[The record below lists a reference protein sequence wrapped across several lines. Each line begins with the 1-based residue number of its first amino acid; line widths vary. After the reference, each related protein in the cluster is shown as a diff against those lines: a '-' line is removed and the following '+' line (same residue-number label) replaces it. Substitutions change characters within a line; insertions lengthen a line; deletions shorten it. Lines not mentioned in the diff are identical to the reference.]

1 MKTKT
6 LLFAMMLVFST
17 ATFAQFKI
25 PKNPMGAMM
34 GEEEE
39 EQEQQE
45 PAGDI
50 TQIQAR
56 LVNDVADALSEV
68 IEAQALIAEAQGNAE
83 KAASLRV
90 TSDTLKGGE
99 NRDEA
104 IQGAVQTVKETAEEQ
119 QAVFSASEDMSDD
132 SKALYAKAL
141 VPYVKSVAK
150 TAKLRDPAMDFL
162 KEAQNEIK
170 SIRNPMQISK
180 MQGSLSTGMFIG
192 QNVPVLIGSL
202 VKSSTDLLSFA
213 KSNDLDTSEAS
224 SMEL

>member
-6 LLFAMMLVFST
+6 LFLAILIVFST
-17 ATFAQFKI
+17 ASFAQFKL
-25 PKNPMGAMM
+25 PKNPMGALV
-34 GEEEE
+34 GDKK
-39 EQEQQE
+39 EQQE
-45 PAGDI
+45 EPTGDI
-50 TQIQAR
+50 TQIQAK

-68 IEAQALIAEAQGNAE
+68 IEAQALIAEAQGDAE

-104 IQGAVQTVKETAEEQ
+104 IQGAIQMVKETAEGQ
-119 QAVFSASEDMSDD
+119 QEVFSASEKMSDE

-141 VPYVKSVAK
+141 LPYVKSVLK
-150 TAKLRDPAMDFL
+150 TTELKDPSIAFL

-170 SIRNPMQISK
+170 SIRNPMKISK
-180 MQGSLSTGMFIG
+180 MRGSLGTGMYIG
-192 QNVPVLIGSL
+192 KNAPVLIESL
-202 VKSSTDLLSFA
+202 VRSSADLLSFA

>member
-1 MKTKT
+1 
-6 LLFAMMLVFST
+6 MMLVFST

-25 PKNPMGAMM
+25 PKNPMGSMM
-34 GEEEE
+34 GAEEEE
-39 EQEQQE
+39 QE

-150 TAKLRDPAMDFL
+150 TAKLKDPAMDFL

-170 SIRNPMQISK
+170 SIRDPMQISK

>member
-1 MKTKT
+1 MKTKA
-6 LLFAMMLVFST
+6 LLFAMMLVFSS

-39 EQEQQE
+39 EQQE

-56 LVNDVADALSEV
+56 LVNDVADALTEV
-68 IEAQALIAEAQGNAE
+68 IEAQALIAEAQGNSE

-141 VPYVKSVAK
+141 NHRNPKA
-150 TAKLRDPAMDFL
+150 APIRDPQKTLNSPVPGMYC
-162 KEAQNEIK
+162 
-170 SIRNPMQISK
+170 ISK
-180 MQGSLSTGMFIG
+180 
-192 QNVPVLIGSL
+192 
-202 VKSSTDLLSFA
+202 
-213 KSNDLDTSEAS
+213 
-224 SMEL
+224 

>member
-1 MKTKT
+1 M
-6 LLFAMMLVFST
+6 FVFSR

-25 PKNPMGAMM
+25 PKNPLGAL
-34 GEEEE
+34 GGDEDK
-39 EQEQQE
+39 QEE

-50 TQIQAR
+50 TQIQAT

-119 QAVFSASEDMSDD
+119 KAVFTASESMSDD

-150 TAKLRDPAMDFL
+150 TAKLKDPAMDFL
-162 KEAQNEIK
+162 KEAQNEILYDVAK
-170 SIRNPMQISK
+170 NISFTDKNITNLRLAYNHASNPEFKNMWLK
-180 MQGSLSTGMFIG
+180 KL
-192 QNVPVLIGSL
+192 NEL
-202 VKSSTDLLSFA
+202 K
-213 KSNDLDTSEAS
+213 KKNDKK
-224 SMEL
+224 

>member
-6 LLFAMMLVFST
+6 LFLAILIVFST
-17 ATFAQFKI
+17 ASFAQFKL
-25 PKNPMGAMM
+25 PKNPMGALV
-34 GEEEE
+34 GDKK
-39 EQEQQE
+39 EQQE
-45 PAGDI
+45 EPTVDI
-50 TQIQAR
+50 TQIQAK

-68 IEAQALIAEAQGNAE
+68 IEAQALIAEAQGDAE

-104 IQGAVQTVKETAEEQ
+104 IQGAIQMVKETAEGQ
-119 QAVFSASEDMSDD
+119 QEVFSASEKMSDE

-141 VPYVKSVAK
+141 LPYVKSVLK
-150 TAKLRDPAMDFL
+150 TTELKDPSIAFL

-170 SIRNPMQISK
+170 SIRNPMKISK
-180 MQGSLSTGMFIG
+180 MRGSLGTGMYIG
-192 QNVPVLIGSL
+192 KNAPVLIESL
-202 VKSSTDLLSFA
+202 VRSSADLLSFA

>member
-39 EQEQQE
+39 EQQE

-56 LVNDVADALSEV
+56 LVNDVADALTEV

-150 TAKLRDPAMDFL
+150 TAKLKDPAMDFL

-170 SIRNPMQISK
+170 SIRNPMQIRK

>member
-6 LLFAMMLVFST
+6 LIFTLMFVFST

-25 PKNPMGAMM
+25 PKNPLGAL
-34 GEEEE
+34 GGDEDK
-39 EQEQQE
+39 QEE

-50 TQIQAR
+50 TQIQAT

-119 QAVFSASEDMSDD
+119 QAVFTASESMSGD

-150 TAKLRDPAMDFL
+150 TAKLKDPAMDFL

-170 SIRNPMQISK
+170 SIRNPMQIRK
-180 MQGSLSTGMFIG
+180 MQSSLGTGMFIG
-192 QNVPVLIGSL
+192 QNIPVLIGSL

-213 KSNDLDTSEAS
+213 KSNDLDTSDAS

>member
-6 LLFAMMLVFST
+6 LLFAIMLVFFST

-25 PKNPMGAMM
+25 PKNPFGAM
-34 GEEEE
+34 GGDEE
-39 EQEQQE
+39 EQQE
-45 PAGDI
+45 PTGDI
-50 TQIQAR
+50 TQIQAT

-119 QAVFSASEDMSDD
+119 QAVFSKSESMSDE

-141 VPYVKSVAK
+141 VPYVKSVVK

-170 SIRNPMQISK
+170 SIRNPMQIRK

-192 QNVPVLIGSL
+192 RNVPVLIGSL
-202 VKSSTDLLSFA
+202 LKSSTDLLSFA
-213 KSNDLDTSEAS
+213 KANDLDTSEAS

>member
-1 MKTKT
+1 MKTKA

-39 EQEQQE
+39 EQQE

-56 LVNDVADALSEV
+56 LVNDVADALTEV

-90 TSDTLKGGE
+90 T
-99 NRDEA
+99 
-104 IQGAVQTVKETAEEQ
+104 
-119 QAVFSASEDMSDD
+119 
-132 SKALYAKAL
+132 
-141 VPYVKSVAK
+141 
-150 TAKLRDPAMDFL
+150 
-162 KEAQNEIK
+162 
-170 SIRNPMQISK
+170 
-180 MQGSLSTGMFIG
+180 
-192 QNVPVLIGSL
+192 
-202 VKSSTDLLSFA
+202 
-213 KSNDLDTSEAS
+213 
-224 SMEL
+224 

>member
-6 LLFAMMLVFST
+6 LILAILIVFST
-17 ATFAQFKI
+17 ASFAQFKL
-25 PKNPMGAMM
+25 PKNPMGALV
-34 GEEEE
+34 GGKK
-39 EQEQQE
+39 EQQAE

-50 TQIQAR
+50 TQIQAK

-68 IEAQALIAEAQGNAE
+68 IDAQALIADAQGDAE

-90 TSDTLKGGE
+90 TSNTLKGGE

-104 IQGAVQTVKETAEEQ
+104 IQGAIQTVKETADGQ
-119 QAVFSASEDMSDD
+119 QEVFSASEKMSDE

-141 VPYVKSVAK
+141 LPYVKSVLK
-150 TAKLRDPAMDFL
+150 TTELKDPSIDFL

-180 MQGSLSTGMFIG
+180 MRSSLGTGMYIG
-192 QNVPVLIGSL
+192 KNAPVLIESL
-202 VKSSTDLLSFA
+202 VRSSADLLSFA